1 MRSPRIFA
9 LYLPAYHPI
18 PENDEQ
24 WGAGFTEWHN
34 VTSSRPRFKNHYQPH
49 VPADLGYYDLRLPE
63 TRSRQAALARHYGIA
78 GFIYYH
84 YWFGGRTLL
93 ETPLNEVFK
102 TQEPDFPFAIC
113 WANEPWTRRWDGGSQ
128 EVFVPQVY
136 SAQDDREHIEALL
149 PMFADERYIR
159 VEGQPLVL
167 IYKASELPDPRRT
180 AEIWRSSVKASGYDD
195 IYLGCVESAA
205 EPRTDPTLSGF
216 DFSVEFQPDFTIFA
230 KPKSLSAKI
239 ERRLREKTGR

>member
-113 WANEPWTRRWDGGSQ
+113 WANEPGRVAGTAGHRKSSCLKSIPPRMTVSTSKR
-128 EVFVPQVY
+128 Y
-136 SAQDDREHIEALL
+136 SLCSPTNGTYAW
-149 PMFADERYIR
+149 
-159 VEGQPLVL
+159 
-167 IYKASELPDPRRT
+167 KASH
-180 AEIWRSSVKASGYDD
+180 S
-195 IYLGCVESAA
+195 C
-205 EPRTDPTLSGF
+205 
-216 DFSVEFQPDFTIFA
+216 
-230 KPKSLSAKI
+230 
-239 ERRLREKTGR
+239 